1 VPTPDDARAG
11 LRAVLNQVP
20 PTMEA
25 TRIVLQHLASLTSVL
40 SDEGEISI
48 EKLHELIARWAAKTI
63 WEETPAKKD
72 SIARRLGWT
81 PNSLLLQIA
90 SSTNKGPSLLGG

>member
-1 VPTPDDARAG
+1 MPTPDDARAG

-48 EKLHELIARWAAKTI
+48 EKLHELIARWAATVTGCVI
-63 WEETPAKKD
+63 VLE
-72 SIARRLGWT
+72 
-81 PNSLLLQIA
+81 
-90 SSTNKGPSLLGG
+90 NKIERQGGRPGLPDDAMGRILSEFLSR